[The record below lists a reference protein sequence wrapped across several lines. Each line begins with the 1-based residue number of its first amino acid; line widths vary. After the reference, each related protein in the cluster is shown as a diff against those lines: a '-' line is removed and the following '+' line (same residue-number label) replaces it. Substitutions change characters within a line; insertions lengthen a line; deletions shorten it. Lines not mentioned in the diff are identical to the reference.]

1 MTNTA
6 ALRLFGLTALAL
18 VGALI
23 ALATT
28 RHHGARS
35 ATGTLPA
42 ATGDWYRAL
51 ASVEPPATKTHT
63 TVCGRT
69 LGAKTLGVAHPVLP
83 CNVKLY
89 IDFDGK
95 TVLTQVID
103 RGPYVA
109 GNGRHI
115 SSGISNSSASYCCA
129 IFLAASVIGKP
140 EKSPGSGPPR

>member
-1 MTNTA
+1 VTNTA

-89 IDFDGK
+89 IAFDGR

-109 GNGRHI
+109 GREFALTRALAGQLGLHGTQPIRWRFAAAPE
-115 SSGISNSSASYCCA
+115 SG
-129 IFLAASVIGKP
+129 
-140 EKSPGSGPPR
+140 